1 MAASNVV
8 RFRVKPGQE
17 REFLKAHEE
26 LFREEMPG
34 SSEHFLI
41 RTGEREFC
49 LVGQWESM
57 EALAAARPR
66 MIGMLD
72 RFRHMLEDLGGGKGV
87 TDPVSG
93 EVVARTSARQAQTQP
108 A

>member
-8 RFRVKPGQE
+8 RFRVKPGFE
-17 REFLKAHEE
+17 KDFVRAHEE
-26 LFREEMPG
+26 MFRENLPG
-34 SSEHFLI
+34 GSEAFLI
-41 RTGEREFC
+41 QTGEREFC
-49 LVGQWESM
+49 IVGQWESM
-57 EALAAARPR
+57 GALAEARPR

-72 RFRHMLEDLGGGKGV
+72 RFRHMLEDLGGGLGV

-93 EVVARTSARQAQTQP
+93 EIVARTSARQGQTQM